1 MAAWQFV
8 IDLIPASSARVAGVT
23 AARMSREQLDEIDLC
38 FSNADA
44 EVLFARLDTLLTE
57 KKSWSASLRIW
68 GDEKTD
74 DIQVGFY
81 GQAIED
87 IQFRL
92 NVGDLCL
99 PLVGGICD
107 LARHFDCILATR
119 DGAIIQPNREAVVR
133 TILQSRAMQ
142 FVRDPHR
149 FLEEAIRL
157 DREGA

>member
-1 MAAWQFV
+1 MAVWQFV

-23 AARMSREQLDEIDLC
+23 AARMSREQLDEIDLR
-38 FSNADA
+38 FSDADA
-44 EVLFARLDTLLTE
+44 EVLFARLGTLLPE

-74 DIQVGFY
+74 DIQVGFD
-81 GQAIED
+81 GHAIED
-87 IQFRL
+87 VQFRL
-92 NVGDLCL
+92 NVADLCL
-99 PLVGGICD
+99 PLVGGICA
-107 LARHFDCILATR
+107 LARDFDCSLATR

-133 TILQSRAMQ
+133 AIMQSRAMQ
-142 FVRDPHR
+142 FVRDPQR

>member
-23 AARMSREQLDEIDLC
+23 AARMSREQLDEIDLA

-44 EVLFARLDTLLTE
+44 EVLFAKLDSLLPE

-74 DIQVGFY
+74 DIQVGFD
-81 GQAIED
+81 GHSID
-87 IQFRL
+87 NIQFRL
-92 NVGDLCL
+92 NVADLGL

-107 LARHFDCILATR
+107 VARHFDCILATR
-119 DGAIIQPNREAVVR
+119 DGAIIQPSREAVVR
-133 TILQSRAMQ
+133 TIMQSRAVQ
-142 FVRDPHR
+142 FVRNPQR

-157 DREGA
+157 DLEGA

>member
-1 MAAWQFV
+1 MAVWQFV

-23 AARMSREQLDEIDLC
+23 AARMSREQLDEIDLG
-38 FSNADA
+38 FSNFDA
-44 EVLFARLDTLLTE
+44 EVLFARLGRLLPE
-57 KKSWSASLRIW
+57 KKSWSARLRIW

-74 DIQVGFY
+74 DIQVGFD
-81 GQAIED
+81 GHTIED

-92 NVGDLCL
+92 NVADLRL

-119 DGAIIQPNREAVVR
+119 DGAIVQPNRESVVR
-133 TILQSRAMQ
+133 TIMQSRAVQ
-142 FVRDPHR
+142 FVRDPQR

>member
-1 MAAWQFV
+1 
-8 IDLIPASSARVAGVT
+8 
-23 AARMSREQLDEIDLC
+23 MSREQLDEIDLD

-44 EVLFARLDTLLTE
+44 EVLFARLDTLLPE

-74 DIQVGFY
+74 DIQVGFD
-81 GQAIED
+81 GNTIDD

-92 NVGDLCL
+92 NVADLCL
-99 PLVGGICD
+99 PLVGGICS

-133 TILQSRAMQ
+133 TIIQSRAMQ
-142 FVRDPHR
+142 FVRDPHC
-149 FLEEAIRL
+149 FLKEAIRL

>member
-1 MAAWQFV
+1 
-8 IDLIPASSARVAGVT
+8 
-23 AARMSREQLDEIDLC
+23 MSREQLDEIDLG

-44 EVLFARLDTLLTE
+44 EELFARLGALLPE

-74 DIQVGFY
+74 DIQVGFD
-81 GQAIED
+81 GHTIED
-87 IQFRL
+87 IQVRL
-92 NVGDLCL
+92 NVADLCL

-119 DGAIIQPNREAVVR
+119 DGAIVQPNREAVVR
-133 TILQSRAMQ
+133 TILQSRAMR